1 MTPRRRWVWIGY
13 WGGVALLSLV
23 LVGVT
28 LQVLVFESG
37 EALLR
42 AQRQRQEAVRL
53 ALWRMDSWLA
63 PLLAREA
70 RRPYFEYRAVLPVG
84 RSYEAM
90 WAPVAE
96 GEPVTPSPLA
106 LAKGEALAYEGGI
119 GYPGESSG
127 LVRLHVQIEPDGTV
141 SSPQFPSDA
150 DLARLV
156 VDDPGVEISV
166 RARDRAGTVLGVLS
180 GMLESRPMDDGVWAR
195 AEDEFSRAFGPVVSA
210 GRTPEAETTTLAM
223 GIEPGAKNEYDDSVR
238 EYGLRSNVQQLLNRP
253 QLPTPSSQA
262 SYELARDAQEP
273 ADDDRA
279 DRSRQAKA
287 ADDAVEE
294 QADSFAQRETARRE
308 ALADGASETRAQ
320 PLAGAPAGEL
330 EFGEG
335 DALLGTL
342 LTSSAVAAPPP
353 VEVGPLAPVWL
364 EPEFGVP
371 ELLYLR
377 RVEAGGSNA
386 WLQGVWLDW
395 ETLEEQLLEQGG
407 LGDGAALRPVL
418 GSTFADDPARRL
430 AAVPAVLRVGEVT
443 APSLGMTP
451 ARWSLLLT
459 WAAVIASVAA
469 IGVVLRTA
477 MRLSDRRVRF
487 VGAVTHE
494 LRTPLTTFRLYSQM
508 LADGMVTEEASRR
521 EYLSTLKEESGRLAG
536 IVENVLAYARLNRAG
551 RNGTGN
557 GGLDRTE
564 SISPDR
570 LLARLLP
577 ALSRRAEQSGMD
589 LIVSNEAAGVERALQ
604 VDPQSVERILTNLV
618 DNACKY
624 APPPADGEGH
634 DDATAETRIHL
645 DVRIAGDTLEI
656 LVADYGPGIDPADR
670 ARVFGEFQRGRAGQR
685 ADRSG
690 LGLGLALS
698 RGLARESGGDL
709 RLTRRRGHG
718 AEFLLVLPLQP
729 ERAGV

>member
-1 MTPRRRWVWIGY
+1 M
-13 WGGVALLSLV
+13 
-23 LVGVT
+23 
-28 LQVLVFESG
+28 
-37 EALLR
+37 
-42 AQRQRQEAVRL
+42 
-53 ALWRMDSWLA
+53 
-63 PLLAREA
+63 
-70 RRPYFEYRAVLPVG
+70 
-84 RSYEAM
+84 
-90 WAPVAE
+90 
-96 GEPVTPSPLA
+96 
-106 LAKGEALAYEGGI
+106 
-119 GYPGESSG
+119 
-127 LVRLHVQIEPDGTV
+127 QIEPDGTV

-166 RARDRAGTVLGVLS
+166 RARDRAGTVLGVLA

-210 GRTPEAETTTLAM
+210 RRTPEAEAATLAM
-223 GIEPGAKNEYDDSVR
+223 GIEPAAENEYDDSMR

-262 SYELARDAQEP
+262 PYELARDAQEP
-273 ADDDRA
+273 TDDDRA
-279 DRSRQAKA
+279 DRARQAKA

-294 QADSFAQRETARRE
+294 QAGSFAQREAGRSE
-308 ALADGASETRAQ
+308 ALADGVSETRAQ
-320 PLAGAPAGEL
+320 PLAGAPAGEV
-330 EFGEG
+330 EFDEG
-335 DALLGTL
+335 NALPGTL
-342 LTSSAVAAPPP
+342 LTSSAVAAPPPAVAPPP

-364 EPEFGVP
+364 EPEFGAP

-377 RVEAGGSNA
+377 RVEAGSTNA

-407 LGDGAALRPVL
+407 LGGGANLRPVL
-418 GSTFADDPARRL
+418 GTTVADDPARRL
-430 AAVPAVLRVGEVT
+430 AAVPAVLQISEVT

-459 WAAVIASVAA
+459 WVAVIASVAA